1 MNFWSIYN
9 ELLFIVT
16 LAVAEIIVCSRFKK
30 RKFFV
35 LRMILGLIPAV
46 VINHFWFDVI
56 KGSDVAFWVGFRY
69 LMIFA
74 LSYIFIVNAYKG
86 KLWSYL
92 FAGIMA
98 YCMQHI
104 AYQTHSLFCTLFS
117 FARSSWFGMLMIV
130 LNCLLWYGGVYFVF
144 IRKIKKDEIL
154 NIQNKMQ
161 ILISGAVLIITA
173 FLCIYGVFSI
183 APENKT
189 ALIVFFLFSDFSCLF
204 AISLQVSVL
213 KLKET
218 EVELAVLKHMV
229 HEAKYQF
236 LNSKESIEV
245 INIKCHDLRH
255 QLAALKN
262 KLDEEELSKLSDAV
276 DIYDNDF
283 KTGNDALDVVLTE
296 KGLICKEK
304 NVRLTC
310 MINGKNLENM
320 KSSDIYALFGNAIE
334 NALESVE
341 KLEED
346 RRVISLIESDKDSY
360 FAIRIENYCDG
371 QVDFEDGLPVTKKNK
386 NYHGFGV
393 KSMRLIAEK
402 YGGKMYTSLK
412 DNIFRVDILLPH
424 C

>member
-16 LAVAEIIVCSRFKK
+16 LAIAEIIVCSRFKK

-35 LRMILGLIPAV
+35 LRFISGLIPSV
-46 VINHFWFDVI
+46 VVNHFWFDVI
-56 KGSDVAFWVGFRY
+56 KGNDLAFWVASRS
-69 LMIFA
+69 LMVFMF
-74 LSYIFIVNAYKG
+74 SYISIVNSYKG
-86 KLWSYL
+86 KFWAYL

-104 AYQTHSLFCTLFS
+104 SYQTHSMFCMLFS
-117 FARSSWFGMLMIV
+117 LSRTSWQGALILV

-154 NIQNKMQ
+154 NIQNKIQ
-161 ILISGAVLIITA
+161 ILISGAVLIIATY
-173 FLCIYGVFSI
+173 LCMYGVTSI
-183 APENKT
+183 PQKNKT
-189 ALIVFFLFSDFSCLF
+189 AMVVFFLFSDFSCLF

-262 KLDEEELSKLSDAV
+262 KVDEEELNKIAAAV

-371 QVDFEDGLPVTKKNK
+371 QVDFEDGLPLTKKNK

-402 YGGKMYTSLK
+402 YGGKMYASLK
-412 DNIFRVDILLPH
+412 DDIFRVDIVWPH
-424 C
+424 L